1 MMQMFFYFSDK
12 VVLLFDFWKTHT
24 PAGMVLSVL
33 VIMLL
38 AVLYEFIKVGKA
50 KVLQYTM
57 PPSIASSISQ
67 ETLREPE
74 RASINTGL
82 EQLSSSP
89 KNWFSWH
96 VVQTLLHVV
105 QVVLGYLVMLAVM
118 SYNTWIFLG
127 VIAGSAIGYYI
138 AYPLLSPR

>member
-50 KVLQYTM
+50 KLLQYTM
-57 PPSIASSISQ
+57 PSITSSISQ

-74 RASINTGL
+74 RASINTGV
-82 EQLSSSP
+82 EQLSSTP
-89 KNWFSWH
+89 ENWFSWH

-118 SYNTWIFLG
+118 SYNMWIFLG

>member
-57 PPSIASSISQ
+57 PSIASSISQ

-82 EQLSSSP
+82 EQLSSTP

-118 SYNTWIFLG
+118 SYNVWIFLG